1 MKRKRSLQNESGD
14 NPSIHPTTLVTTEK
28 VSVLAST
35 QEVSYSF
42 FLLISVL
49 RMMLTWTPAV
59 WRWKIFTNL
68 STSAFDHVCR
78 FLTTSSISPL
88 SSFHT
93 APISFYTVVSGSS
106 TSFLQANMSSTSNIS
121 DFAQYLI
128 QEHAKSIPVTPYT
141 LHLSLRIWLK
151 NFTQQA
157 LIHGIKVWIL
167 VLHISLAI
175 CS

>member
-14 NPSIHPTTLVTTEK
+14 NRSIHPTTLVTTEK
-28 VSVLAST
+28 DSVLVST

-78 FLTTSSISPL
+78 SLTTSSISSL

-93 APISFYTVVSGSS
+93 APISFYTVVSGLS

-128 QEHAKSIPVTPYT
+128 QGHAKSIPVTPYE

-151 NFTQQA
+151 NFTQQTF
-157 LIHGIKVWIL
+157 IHGIKVWIL